1 MVYYTQNFTQ
11 VYGIL
16 HTNATQFYN
25 ILHTNVTQFYD
36 TLHTNVSQFY
46 DISHTNVTQ
55 LYGILHIN
63 VTQVELWSQTG
74 SLTPSPDY
82 WDQKVE
88 LCQFAS
94 NLSCCHWSGLWD
106 NLKFDDSMVNYTQM
120 PLNSMV

>member
-1 MVYYTQNFTQ
+1 MSLNYMVYYTQNFTQ

-25 ILHTNVTQFYD
+25 
-36 TLHTNVSQFY
+36 
-46 DISHTNVTQ
+46 ISHTNVTQ

-88 LCQFAS
+88 LCQFALR

-106 NLKFDDSMVNYTQM
+106 NLKLDDILHTNVTQFYGI
-120 PLNSMV
+120 